1 MCKDFYFSYPK
12 YGDVNDL
19 EYFHNTTGQ
28 WDPKASEKVDMTL
41 EQFEAIRKE
50 LAART
55 IPIDAE
61 SFSKIE
67 KK

>member
-1 MCKDFYFSYPK
+1 M
-12 YGDVNDL
+12 NDL

-61 SFSKIE
+61 SFSKIG